1 MEDKTRILNMV
12 SEGKITVEEASILLD
27 ALDKKEKIS
36 EEPIAM
42 KGKQGRKPTKLR
54 VNIDANENSKKSKV
68 NVNIPLS
75 LVKTLGPII
84 SKNLP
89 KEAKEEMD
97 KKGVDLV
104 AIMNSIDEFIEAAGE
119 EDIVNVDIEGDEP
132 AKVRVYV
139 E

>member
-12 SEGKITVEEASILLD
+12 SEGKITVDEASILLD
-27 ALDKKEKIS
+27 ALNKKEKIS

>member
-12 SEGKITVEEASILLD
+12 SEGKITVEEASVLLD
-27 ALDKKEKIS
+27 ALIKNGKA
-36 EEPIAM
+36 EEPISM

-89 KEAKEEMD
+89 QEAKEEMD
-97 KKGVDLV
+97 KK
-104 AIMNSIDEFIEAAGE
+104 A
-119 EDIVNVDIEGDEP
+119 
-132 AKVRVYV
+132 
-139 E
+139 

>member
-12 SEGKITVEEASILLD
+12 SEGKITVDEASILLD
-27 ALDKKEKIS
+27 ALNKKEKIA

>member
-12 SEGKITVEEASILLD
+12 SEGKITVDEASILLE
-27 ALDKKEKIS
+27 ALDKKDKSIS
-36 EEPIAM
+36 EPIVL

-54 VNIDANENSKKSKV
+54 VDIDANENSKKSKV

-75 LVKTLGPII
+75 LVQTLGPII

-89 KEAKEEMD
+89 KEAKEEMER
-97 KKGVDLV
+97 KGIDVV
-104 AIMNSIDEFIEAAGE
+104 SIMDSIDEFIQSASE

-132 AKVRVYV
+132 SKVRVYV

>member
-12 SEGKITVEEASILLD
+12 SEGKITVEEASVLLD
-27 ALDKKEKIS
+27 ALIKNGKA
-36 EEPIAM
+36 EEPISM

-89 KEAKEEMD
+89 QEAKEEMD

>member
-12 SEGKITVEEASILLD
+12 SEGKITVDEASILLD
-27 ALDKKEKIS
+27 ALNKKEKTS

>member
-12 SEGKITVEEASILLD
+12 SEGKITVDEASILLD
-27 ALDKKEKIS
+27 ALNKKEKVT

>member
-12 SEGKITVEEASILLD
+12 SEGKITVDEASILLD
-27 ALDKKEKIS
+27 ALSKKEKIS

-104 AIMNSIDEFIEAAGE
+104 AIMNSIDEFIEAYLRASMGNGNME
-119 EDIVNVDIEGDEP
+119 K
-132 AKVRVYV
+132 A
-139 E
+139 

>member
-12 SEGKITVEEASILLD
+12 SEGKITVDEASILLD
-27 ALDKKEKIS
+27 ALSKKEKIA